1 MKKNLTAL
9 LLASILLTL
18 SGSLDTDAK
27 AERFSLTD
35 LSASQPEYDPG
46 EPFLFLI
53 QRGSFSAAKT
63 TIYGLFPSNRK
74 QSFFSVIKPAN
85 LPKGYY
91 TAL

>member
-1 MKKNLTAL
+1 MQKKMSLKAKRKKKKKKKKRKEVKKMKKNLTAL

-46 EPFLFLI
+46 EPF
-53 QRGSFSAAKT
+53 
-63 TIYGLFPSNRK
+63 
-74 QSFFSVIKPAN
+74 
-85 LPKGYY
+85 
-91 TAL
+91 

>member
-46 EPFLFLI
+46 EPF
-53 QRGSFSAAKT
+53 
-63 TIYGLFPSNRK
+63 
-74 QSFFSVIKPAN
+74 
-85 LPKGYY
+85 
-91 TAL
+91 